1 MIKEFNS
8 MAFQILKY
16 NSVILSNFGDQKVIM
31 KTILKDKRYCKNT
44 IKIV

>member
-31 KTILKDKRYCKNT
+31 KTIIKDKD
-44 IKIV
+44 IVKTQ

>member
-1 MIKEFNS
+1 

-31 KTILKDKRYCKNT
+31 KTIIKDKRYFKNT
-44 IKIV
+44 IKIA

>member
-1 MIKEFNS
+1 

-16 NSVILSNFGDQKVIM
+16 NSVILSNFGDLKVIM
-31 KTILKDKRYCKNT
+31 KTIIKDKRYFKNT

>member
-1 MIKEFNS
+1 

-31 KTILKDKRYCKNT
+31 KTTIKDKRYFKNT